1 MNIKALL
8 FFNKHE
14 VYHMERAIIW
24 FKCAAM
30 HDPVRPVMKKPA
42 VIGWEAKHRD
52 VQLVIERAFRGEEL
66 LLRMKGWVTAD
77 VENAIDIL
85 KQYGSLRVLNDYDL
99 VLEAQN
105 MADMETLSRKL
116 KEAFGEEVWIE
127 PVQKQRLA

>member
-1 MNIKALL
+1 
-8 FFNKHE
+8 
-14 VYHMERAIIW
+14 MERAIIW

-42 VIGWEAKHRD
+42 VIGWEAKHRE
-52 VQLVIERAFRGEEL
+52 VQLVIERPFRGDEL

-77 VENAIDIL
+77 VEKAIDIL

-105 MADMETLSRKL
+105 KSDLDSLSKQL
-116 KEAFGEEVWIE
+116 TEVFGEEVWIE
-127 PVQKQRLA
+127 HIKKQRLE